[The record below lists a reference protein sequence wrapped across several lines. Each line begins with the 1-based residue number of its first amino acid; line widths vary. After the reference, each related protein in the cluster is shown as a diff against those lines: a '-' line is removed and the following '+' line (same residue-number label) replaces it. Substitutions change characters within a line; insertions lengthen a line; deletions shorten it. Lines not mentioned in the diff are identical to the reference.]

1 MKEEQFDEYKPVEKF
16 ELKDIQEEPSKIFK
30 MICCPSCSKD
40 VKSDNLNLE
49 NKLGKCNSCH
59 AIFSIAEEVKAVQVE
74 KNVKQETLRPEG
86 IDLFYYEDDLD
97 ITVQQHIQGFDAL
110 GLFTFPFFAV
120 LTIFIYLVGSKE
132 IPILFPII
140 STLGSIYFIY
150 RAFNYSK
157 NKTYIDINSKFLSI
171 KSRPKHF
178 KKDKTFNNADID
190 QLYLK
195 NVDGMHY
202 YVYMSVNALEG
213 QKHVKLLTVNSL
225 SKAKYLEQE
234 IEKYL
239 NIEDRKV
246 PEATA

>member
-1 MKEEQFDEYKPVEKF
+1 MKEEQFDEYKPAEKF

-97 ITVQQHIQGFDAL
+97 ITVQQHIQEIDAI
-110 GLFTFPFFAV
+110 GLITFPFFAV
-120 LTIFIYLVGSKE
+120 LTIFIYFLGSKE

-140 STLGSIYFIY
+140 STLGSLYFIY
-150 RAFNYSK
+150 
-157 NKTYIDINSKFLSI
+157 
-171 KSRPKHF
+171 
-178 KKDKTFNNADID
+178 
-190 QLYLK
+190 
-195 NVDGMHY
+195 V
-202 YVYMSVNALEG
+202 SV
-213 QKHVKLLTVNSL
+213 
-225 SKAKYLEQE
+225 
-234 IEKYL
+234 
-239 NIEDRKV
+239 
-246 PEATA
+246 